1 LQSNSISEL
10 LDAAESL
17 GIEAELMDEAV
28 GHDTPNKQLI
38 RLIIKHIDKD
48 GDGQIGDTELSAVE
62 AMLPPKPPEKQMR
75 TLGEGTVY
83 VASTACLPQLICML
97 WKMNR

>member
-48 GDGQIGDTELSAVE
+48 GDGQIDDTELSAVE
-62 AMLPPKPPEKQMR
+62 AMLPPKPPEKQIQMR

-83 VASTACLPQLICML
+83 VASTVCLPQF
-97 WKMNR
+97 